1 MCTSSELDRREEMLI
16 RPARVAVAGK
26 KRGLLLPTQPIE
38 RGFFRACHGG
48 GRILLRVVFRK
59 WDEILLFRHPLTF
72 RTWAR
77 KKKSRRR
84 CLPSFVIRKAAS
96 SSPLL
101 EIQGKDEEG
110 AECVR
115 QFRQTS
121 QLLTFLSSC
130 TQAITKISR
139 PQRNHQLGGKGRRFF
154 HLNRGFVRFSFFRDG
169 VNHFS
174 LPSLQRHQTPVG
186 GGCCCT

>member
-16 RPARVAVAGK
+16 RPARVAVAEK
-26 KRGLLLPTQPIE
+26 KGVSSFRPNQSSGVFLGHATAVEGSFCGLYFASGMRSYYSVI
-38 RGFFRACHGG
+38 
-48 GRILLRVVFRK
+48 
-59 WDEILLFRHPLTF
+59 PLTF

-77 KKKSRRR
+77 KKKSRR

-130 TQAITKISR
+130 TQSITKISR

-154 HLNRGFVRFSFFRDG
+154 HLNRGFVRLSFFRDG